1 MANTAPL
8 LDYKLILQA
17 AKTSSPVALA
27 HLEQIVKPSSVKL
40 LTALLSK
47 TKAVP
52 SDLGTSRGHLYA
64 VLLSQFACGQLDE
77 GDLAFTAHLRP
88 VNEFRS

>member
-17 AKTSSPVALA
+17 AKTASPAALT
-27 HLEQIVKPSSVKL
+27 HLEQIVQPSSIKL

-47 TKAVP
+47 TQAV
-52 SDLGTSRGHLYA
+52 STDLGTSQGHLYA

-77 GDLAFTAHLRP
+77 GDFAFSTP
-88 VNEFRS
+88 